1 METGRFSENIIFMG
15 AKGCDRLT
23 IPKLVFK
30 YKSVNTTKELLHIID
45 ILKNQRLYFPDRTK
59 LNDPLEGKAIGI
71 SPGYAG
77 SWRYSMY
84 DEEDPVVESV
94 LEKYRVLSLSEDG
107 FSPQLWAHYGGVYSG
122 VCFGYKTHASFSGVR
137 PVQYT
142 TELKDAVYDCTP
154 ASQYDEHFL
163 YKHWGW
169 GYEKEWRIIERT
181 DDSYFSYKSEDLAC
195 VIVGS
200 KMKSE
205 LLEMIHEYVP
215 RNIPILKASPGYHS
229 FSVKMEPLNQ
239 NHSYDGSVEGI
250 IYSTEELL
258 QYIKP
263 A

>member
-1 METGRFSENIIFMG
+1 M
-15 AKGCDRLT
+15 A
-23 IPKLVFK
+23 IPELVFK
-30 YKSVNTTKELLHIID
+30 YKSVNTAEELLHIID
-45 ILKNQRLYFPDRTK
+45 TLKNNRLYFPNCTE
-59 LNDPLEGKAIGI
+59 LNDPLEGKAISV

-77 SWRYSMY
+77 SWRYSSY
-84 DEEDPVVESV
+84 DDEDPFVKRV
-94 LEKYRVLSLSEDG
+94 LQKYRILSLSEDG

-122 VCFGYKTHASFSGVR
+122 VCFGFQTYTSFSTIR

-142 TELKDAVYDCTP
+142 TEMEGTVYGCTP
-154 ASQYDEHFL
+154 TMQYDEHFL

-200 KMKSE
+200 KMKGE
-205 LLEMIHEYVP
+205 LLEIIHEYVP

-239 NHSYDGSVEGI
+239 NYDYNGSVEGI

-258 QYIKP
+258 QYINTKRP
-263 A
+263 